1 MDFEETPEERAFRG
15 EVRAWLDA
23 HAKRRV
29 AGGPSDHSYVPGE
42 RSAEADLAHVKA
54 CAEWQRE
61 LFEGGWAGITW
72 PVEAGGRGGAGWQQR
87 IFNEEQV
94 RYDVAVGAF
103 AVGIGMAG
111 PTVIAWGTDEQKRR
125 YLPPMLRGDEIW
137 CQLFSE
143 PGAGSDLAG
152 LRTRAVKDGDEWIV
166 NGQKV
171 WTSGAHYSDWGLLLA
186 RTNVDAPKH
195 RGITAFALDMRTLGI
210 DVRPLRQITG
220 ASHFNEV
227 FFTDVRVPDSQR
239 LGALDEGWRVA
250 NTMLSNERA
259 LIGGGGRVGFRDIV
273 ELARKGGVVGDPL
286 MRQELARSYTRL
298 QLIKWLGWRARSR
311 KDQGLGPEASVLKLA
326 ASRRLEYDG
335 DLVLALQGAA
345 GTLSDGDAR
354 DHGYWQQQFLMQW
367 SSRIGG
373 GTEQVQRNVIGER
386 VLGLPSEPRPDKTLP
401 FKDLAT

>member
-1 MDFEETPEERAFRG
+1 MDFEETDEERAFRT
-15 EVRAWLDA
+15 EVREWLDA

-61 LFEGGWAGITW
+61 LFDGGWAGITW

-87 IFNEEQV
+87 IFNEEQA

-125 YLPPMLRGDEIW
+125 YLPSMLRGDEIW

-152 LRTRAVKDGDEWIV
+152 LRTRAVRDGDEWIV

-186 RTNVDAPKH
+186 RTNVEAPKH
-195 RGITAFALDMRTLGI
+195 RGITAFALDMRTPGI

-239 LGALDEGWRVA
+239 LGPLDEGWRVA

-273 ELARKGGVVGDPL
+273 ELARAGGVVGDPL

-345 GTLSDGDAR
+345 ATLSDGDAR

-373 GTEQVQRNVIGER
+373 GTEQVQRNVISER
-386 VLGLPSEPRPDKTLP
+386 VLGLPSEPRPDKTLA
-401 FKDLAT
+401 FKDLPA